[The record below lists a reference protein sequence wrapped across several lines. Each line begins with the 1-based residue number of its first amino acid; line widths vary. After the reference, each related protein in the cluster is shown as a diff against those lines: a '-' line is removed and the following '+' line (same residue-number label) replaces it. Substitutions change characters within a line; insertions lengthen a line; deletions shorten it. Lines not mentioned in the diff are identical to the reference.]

1 MGKDSVS
8 EKKPKLM
15 KKSYIP
21 FGRPDYGREE
31 IQAVTR
37 ILRSGWIGMGSETI
51 KFEKEL
57 ARRIHAPHVVAVG
70 SCTAAMM
77 LSLHVFGVGKGD
89 EVICPSLTWCSTANV
104 VLYQGAR
111 PVFCDIDPTTF
122 CVTPGSILEKVTPR
136 TKAVMVVHFGGF
148 AVDVLRLRLV
158 LPKHIAII
166 EDAAHAFGAR
176 YPNGELVGSSGN
188 LVCFSF
194 YANKNLSTAEGGAV
208 ALFDQKK
215 ADKIRSLRQHGLPI
229 DAWKRFTH
237 PKAILFSA
245 ALKELGY
252 KANYTDLQA
261 ALGRVQLRRFSS
273 MQSHRSKI
281 AAVYGKFLKKN
292 LPWVLPQASVT
303 CDRHAKHLFPIRIRK
318 NSRIKRNWVLRE
330 LRKKGIG
337 ATVHYAPLHKMPLYE
352 NSKTNN
358 LPFTEEVGAEIL
370 TLPISAS
377 IQRREAIWV
386 CKKLVEVL
394 T

>member
-1 MGKDSVS
+1 M
-8 EKKPKLM
+8 
-15 KKSYIP
+15 
-21 FGRPDYGREE
+21 
-31 IQAVTR
+31 
-37 ILRSGWIGMGSETI
+37 RSGWIGMGPETI
-51 KFEKEL
+51 TFEKEL
-57 ARRIHAPHVVAVG
+57 SAAVQAPHVVTVG
-70 SCTAAMM
+70 SCTAA
-77 LSLHVFGVGKGD
+77 LLISLHALGIGKGD
-89 EVICPSLTWCSTANV
+89 EVICPSLTWCSTANAI
-104 VLYQGAR
+104 LYRGAK
-111 PVFCDIDPTTF
+111 VIFCDINPDNF
-122 CVTPGSILEKVTPR
+122 CVMPEDICKRITRR
-136 TKAVMVVHFGGF
+136 TRAVMVVHFGGF
-148 AVDVLRLRLV
+148 AVDVLKLRSV

-166 EDAAHAFGAR
+166 EDAAHAFGSR

-208 ALFDQKK
+208 ALFDRKK
-215 ADKIRSLRQHGLPI
+215 ANKIQSLRQHGLPI

-237 PKAILFSA
+237 PRAILFSA

-273 MQSHRSKI
+273 MQSHRSQI
-281 AAVYGKFLKKN
+281 AALYGKFLNKN
-292 LPWVLPQASVT
+292 LPWVLPQAGVT

-318 NSRIKRNWVLRE
+318 NSRIKRDWVLRE

-358 LPFTEEVGAEIL
+358 LPFTDEVGAEIL

-377 IQRREAIWV
+377 IQRREAAWV
-386 CKKLVEVL
+386 CKKLAEVL